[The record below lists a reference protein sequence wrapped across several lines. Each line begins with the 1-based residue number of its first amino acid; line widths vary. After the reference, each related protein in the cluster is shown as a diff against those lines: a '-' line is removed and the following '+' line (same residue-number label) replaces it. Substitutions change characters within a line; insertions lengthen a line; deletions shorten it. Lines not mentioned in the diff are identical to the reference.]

1 MRKYNNTSE
10 LKRERERQVGI
21 ASGSIFEA
29 FRSLLAAASVTNRRS
44 HRSMKNNVAMKMQ
57 KATLADRSSFYITRL
72 SLTGGGTIG
81 SSLDYSLGFF

>member
-1 MRKYNNTSE
+1 
-10 LKRERERQVGI
+10 
-21 ASGSIFEA
+21 
-29 FRSLLAAASVTNRRS
+29 
-44 HRSMKNNVAMKMQ
+44 MKNNVAMKMQ